1 MLKNVLM
8 AFTVKMVLRVDTPLE
23 KKSPTLVSVQLGPF
37 VRMESETCVHQEP
50 TKTESVNQYAS
61 IVLQDITATIRISPI
76 FQFMNVQKDNFV

>member
-1 MLKNVLM
+1 MLT

-23 KKSPTLVSVQLGPF
+23 RKSPALVFVQLDLF
-37 VRMESETCVHQEP
+37 VRMELETYVHQEP

-76 FQFMNVQKDNFV
+76 FHFMNVQKDSFV

>member
-23 KKSPTLVSVQLGPF
+23 KKSSTLVSVQLGPF
-37 VRMESETCVHQEP
+37 VRMVSETCVHQEP